1 MSGKDAKKT
10 ASTPVDKATQKK
22 TGTAGAGAGAGTGAS
37 SGSNSNPYSR
47 LQDGVTTDEEN
58 SDGEELMIPME
69 QMDDMVEKKVQALMG
84 QWLLS
89 NPKQLAPQVASRAK
103 DLPALDKLK
112 CFKGETDTD
121 ELDLWLKELQR
132 HCTYYEIGGSLDT
145 DAKKL
150 AYATSHLV
158 GGAEAWWVTRKA
170 NIHTYQD
177 FIKAISKRFRS
188 AVDADKAAEE
198 IYDTRQ
204 TENQSVTAFSDRFIQ
219 LLTRVPNMHEEDRI
233 RHFRRGLLP
242 HLQQKVKEHQLQTLT
257 EVVELAIRLEATF
270 AKRPPKIDT
279 SKAGLNMVDSTDES
293 VQQQQQ
299 QALQLQAL
307 LNQMQGW
314 KPKGPG
320 VYTFGNTKPNTRCWK
335 CGDQSHTTETCTY
348 PGNVCYYCKKPGH
361 IKAECRSFK
370 AKQARSKP
378 VAEGSKNE

>member
-10 ASTPVDKATQKK
+10 ASTPVDKTKQKK
-22 TGTAGAGAGAGTGAS
+22 TGTAGAGAGAGVG
-37 SGSNSNPYSR
+37 SGTNANSFSQ
-47 LQDGVTTDEEN
+47 LQDGVTNDEED
-58 SDGEELMIPME
+58 SDGEELMIPMD
-69 QMDDMVEKKVQALMG
+69 QMDEMVEKKVQALMS
-84 QWLLS
+84 QWMLA
-89 NPKQLAPQVASRAK
+89 NPKQLAAPSATRPK

-112 CFKGETDTD
+112 YFKGETDTD
-121 ELDLWLKELQR
+121 ELDIWLKELQR
-132 HCTYYEIGGSLDT
+132 HCTYYEISGSLDT

-158 GGAEAWWVTRKA
+158 GGAEAWWSTKKT
-170 NIHTYQD
+170 NLHTYQD

-188 AVDADKAAEE
+188 SVDADKAAEE
-198 IYDTRQ
+198 IYDAKQ
-204 TENQSVTAFSDRFIQ
+204 TEHQSVTAFSDRFIQ

-279 SKAGLNMVDSTDES
+279 SKTGLNMIDHTEES

-299 QALQLQAL
+299 QVFQLQAL

-314 KPKGPG
+314 QPKQSGT
-320 VYTFGNTKPNTRCWK
+320 YTFGNTKPNTRCWK
-335 CGDQSHTTETCTY
+335 CGDQSHTTEACTY

-361 IKAECRSFK
+361 IKADCRSFK
-370 AKQARSKP
+370 AKQARIKP
-378 VAEGSKNE
+378 AAEGSKNE